1 MAGSGDGQIGRRAAL
16 GFFLGGGLLLLS
28 VLRAGAQ
35 GESGV
40 TLLMV
45 EQPGCRFCRMFDA
58 EIGLSYEANA
68 EARFAPLTRVR
79 RGARE
84 IADFAPVVY
93 TPTFIVVRG
102 GQEIGRISGYPGPAY
117 FWSELREILQ
127 AVGYVASSEAGD
139 VPTNQPRS
147 GRGERF

>member
-1 MAGSGDGQIGRRAAL
+1 MAGYGDEQISRRAAL
-16 GFFLGGGLLLLS
+16 GLFFGGGALLLS
-28 VLRAGAQ
+28 AVRAGAQ

-40 TLLMV
+40 TLIMV

-127 AVGYVASSEAGD
+127 TVGYVASSGAGD
-139 VPTNQPRS
+139 VPASQPHG
-147 GRGERF
+147 GRGEQF